1 MRRAALG
8 LIRFYQR
15 HLRRFHNRVCIYR
28 PSCSEYAIL
37 CIERY
42 GMIAGIRYAYLRIKR
57 CNGALYAGGEDW
69 PDAPVRG

>member
-1 MRRAALG
+1 MTRGLGVAA
-8 LIRFYQR
+8 IRFYQR
-15 HLRRFHNRVCIYR
+15 HLRGMHNRACIYT

-42 GMIAGIRYAYLRIKR
+42 GLRRGIEYTVRRIRR

-69 PDAPVRG
+69 PDLAR